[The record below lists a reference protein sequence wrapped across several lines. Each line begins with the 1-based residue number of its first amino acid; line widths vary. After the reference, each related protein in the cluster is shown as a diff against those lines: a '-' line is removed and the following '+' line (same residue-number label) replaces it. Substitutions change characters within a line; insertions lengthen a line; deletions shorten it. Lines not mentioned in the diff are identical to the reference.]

1 MSTINAVSIFLAY
14 PLQLIFLA
22 RAIYLAFKSRYSEAA
37 FCMSFSVMFLLF
49 VRLP

>member
-1 MSTINAVSIFLAY
+1 MSTIQAISVVLAY

-22 RAIYLAFKSRYSEAA
+22 RAIYLAFKNRYSEAA
-37 FCMSFSVMFLLF
+37 FCMSFSVMFLLI